1 MQQVGLPFM
10 GLVFKKK
17 CQSQL
22 IKLLILSMYIMSILF
37 DIFNF
42 NIDKTHWNIDVF
54 SFHDAIFRGQREHL
68 LHIILFIN
76 VLWYYSVLYIV

>member
-37 DIFNF
+37 DFLASTLIRHIEALMFSVF
-42 NIDKTHWNIDVF
+42 TMQFLEDRENI
-54 SFHDAIFRGQREHL
+54 
-68 LHIILFIN
+68 
-76 VLWYYSVLYIV
+76 YYTLSYL

>member
-17 CQSQL
+17 SQWQL

-37 DIFNF
+37 DFLASTLIRHIEALMFS
-42 NIDKTHWNIDVF
+42 VF
-54 SFHDAIFRGQREHL
+54 MMQFLEDREY
-68 LHIILFIN
+68 I
-76 VLWYYSVLYIV
+76 YYTLSYL

>member
-1 MQQVGLPFM
+1 
-10 GLVFKKK
+10 
-17 CQSQL
+17 
-22 IKLLILSMYIMSILF
+22 MSILF

-54 SFHDAIFRGQREHL
+54 SFHDVIFRGQREHL

>member
-17 CQSQL
+17 SQWQL

-37 DIFNF
+37 DFLASTLIRHIETLMFSVF
-42 NIDKTHWNIDVF
+42 TMQFLEDRENI
-54 SFHDAIFRGQREHL
+54 
-68 LHIILFIN
+68 
-76 VLWYYSVLYIV
+76 YYTLSYL

>member
-17 CQSQL
+17 CQWQL

-37 DIFNF
+37 DFLASTLIRHIEALMFSVF
-42 NIDKTHWNIDVF
+42 TMQFLEDRENI
-54 SFHDAIFRGQREHL
+54 
-68 LHIILFIN
+68 
-76 VLWYYSVLYIV
+76 YYTLSYL